1 MKVKIKR
8 LHKDARRSKVICA
21 YCGKEEVLPNSRAK
35 RYKYCSK
42 ECMKKAYLSV
52 PIPKVGEKINN
63 WEVIKSDVIRK
74 NGRKYI
80 LVKCTCG
87 SGKEH
92 LLPHHHYMD
101 KQSLGCNKCSKSFTN
116 KGFGDISGS
125 FWALI
130 KSGAAKRNIPFDLN
144 IKDAW
149 DLYLKQNRLC
159 ALSGIEIYFAPTTNK
174 RDKKYQTASLDR
186 IDSSKGY
193 TIDNVQWVHKDANIM
208 KNRFSMDYF
217 NKFAIGFAS
226 KSKLNVKIKRLH
238 PASVIPKYA
247 KPGDAGLDLTAV
259 SASFDDYGNI
269 VYHTGLAFEI
279 PLGYVGLVFPRS
291 SNCKKTLTLTNS
303 VGVID
308 SGYRGEVT
316 FRYRPH
322 TQEVCVASPIG
333 FDVDFSE
340 DCRVY
345 AVGERV
351 GQIIIMPYPTIEFE
365 EVEDLSKTERGEG
378 GYGSSGK

>member
-8 LHKDARRSKVICA
+8 LHKDA
-21 YCGKEEVLPNSRAK
+21 
-35 RYKYCSK
+35 
-42 ECMKKAYLSV
+42 
-52 PIPKVGEKINN
+52 
-63 WEVIKSDVIRK
+63 
-74 NGRKYI
+74 
-80 LVKCTCG
+80 
-87 SGKEH
+87 
-92 LLPHHHYMD
+92 
-101 KQSLGCNKCSKSFTN
+101 
-116 KGFGDISGS
+116 
-125 FWALI
+125 
-130 KSGAAKRNIPFDLN
+130 
-144 IKDAW
+144 
-149 DLYLKQNRLC
+149 
-159 ALSGIEIYFAPTTNK
+159 
-174 RDKKYQTASLDR
+174 
-186 IDSSKGY
+186 
-193 TIDNVQWVHKDANIM
+193 
-208 KNRFSMDYF
+208 
-217 NKFAIGFAS
+217 
-226 KSKLNVKIKRLH
+226 
-238 PASVIPKYA
+238 VIPRYA
-247 KPGDAGLDLTAV
+247 KAGDAGLDLTAV